1 MAGQANSGHVDTH
14 PKVAAFNS
22 PHPGCTMRE
31 SALHVSA
38 EFFTRVTLALDKGWD
53 YVRYNG
59 MLVPVRTRFGLRRC
73 GGKTYNVST

>member
-1 MAGQANSGHVDTH
+1 
-14 PKVAAFNS
+14 
-22 PHPGCTMRE
+22 MRE